1 MMMRYLPKA
10 QCLTVTTF
18 TAVIQLFPSGEN
30 IGPQIWLFG
39 ENKKVTV
46 IYVFSSSVHTTE
58 AQKRP
63 LAVNTH
69 VICVLLSDSVS
80 LGYYSMRQIVL

>member
-1 MMMRYLPKA
+1 M
-10 QCLTVTTF
+10 F
-18 TAVIQLFPSGEN
+18 
-30 IGPQIWLFG
+30 
-39 ENKKVTV
+39 
-46 IYVFSSSVHTTE
+46 FSSSVHATE

-80 LGYYSMRQIVL
+80 LGYYSMRQIIRYRAVSAKTT